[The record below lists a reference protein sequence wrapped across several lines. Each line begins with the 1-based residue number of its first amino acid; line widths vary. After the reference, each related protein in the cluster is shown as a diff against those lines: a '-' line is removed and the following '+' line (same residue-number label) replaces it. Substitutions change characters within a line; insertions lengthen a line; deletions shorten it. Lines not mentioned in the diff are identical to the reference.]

1 MKDRSYRGLNHSS
14 YSSLVTVVV
23 LAAGAPATAA
33 VETLAVAGA
42 AGDSVGISC
51 SYSEERFSWYVS
63 QSWLN
68 RLR

>member
-23 LAAGAPATAA
+23 AAGAATAA